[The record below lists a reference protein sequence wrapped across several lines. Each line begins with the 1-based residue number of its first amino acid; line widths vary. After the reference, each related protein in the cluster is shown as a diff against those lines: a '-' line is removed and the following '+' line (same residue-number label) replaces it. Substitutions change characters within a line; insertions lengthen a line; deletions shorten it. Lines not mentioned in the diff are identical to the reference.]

1 MSKKI
6 IIFLMYLGLLILV
19 INFAVI
25 SEPAPSKLPAP
36 PKLEQGEK
44 ETESQ
49 APVNVINPISQLA
62 KEDIT
67 GNNFWNLVAQI
78 EASGNDNL
86 VEIRNGLQ
94 NSDVKVR
101 VGCAKVM
108 YQLGYRQEAVKIF
121 KAILVSGSNVD
132 NQVFFTT
139 AELLGN
145 LVANDGGGEDI
156 DKNILAKEIQSIMDE
171 TLEAK
176 HRLSLA
182 KLWFDLSKSSLAIR
196 EIRDIANLKDPEVR
210 LSAALVLASIDQFEK
225 SKDILKQL
233 ALDPTPSGRLAK
245 TFLKYK
251 ELQDAYV
258 RSRNSSK
265 ANIDYS
271 LLDEIIGL
279 IQNLYVDPA
288 DVDIKKLINAAAAGM
303 GSSLDRFTMY
313 EDEKQTKH
321 SQESITSKYGGIG
334 AYVSMRNDFL
344 TIERPMYGQPAY
356 KAGLRALDRITE
368 VEGESTHSK
377 TIDYLITKLKG
388 DPGTPVKIK
397 VYRRGW
403 VKEREFTLVRA
414 IVNVPTARYEI
425 LPGNIGFLSITSFS
439 TNTAAETKQ
448 CLEEMKY
455 YSVKAIIVDVRGNP
469 GGLLSSVTTILDLF
483 IEKDKT
489 LVTTRDKN
497 TVVEEFKTKDD
508 NKIDVP
514 VYVLINE
521 GSASA
526 SEIFSGVLQDYH
538 KAVLIGETTYGK
550 GSVQRVF
557 PIDTTAQKTG
567 LRLTI
572 AKYFLP
578 SGRSIHKGKDG
589 KGGVE
594 PDIKIAAS
602 EQDLGKASEFGKLLD
617 SGSLDKYSD
626 EYYSKDKELF
636 YALAEDDGESYE
648 RYPNFEQFYQESKAR
663 LEKDEVRQALREHI
677 RRKVADER
685 EKEFL
690 VDIQIDSILQRAII
704 EACRSPQVNIVPE
717 NIPAYKNFVR
727 KFDKDKEN
735 PVK

>member
-6 IIFLMYLGLLILV
+6 IIFLLCLCLLILV
-19 INFAVI
+19 INFSVI
-25 SEPAPSKLPAP
+25 SEPAPSKL
-36 PKLEQGEK
+36 K

-49 APVNVINPISQLA
+49 TSVNVSNLISQLA

-67 GNNFWNLVAQI
+67 SNNFWNLVVQI
-78 EASGNDNL
+78 ESSGNNSL
-86 VEIRNGLQ
+86 VEIRNALRAD
-94 NSDVKVR
+94 DVKVR

-108 YQLGYRQEAVKIF
+108 YQLGYRQEAVKIL
-121 KAILVSGSNVD
+121 KAILLSGSNVD
-132 NQVFFTT
+132 NQAFFTT

-145 LVANDGGGEDI
+145 LVANDGGGEDV
-156 DKNILAKEIQSIMDE
+156 DKNALAKEIQFIMDE

-182 KLWFDLSKSSLAIR
+182 KLRYDLDNSIDTVR
-196 EIRDIANLKDPEVR
+196 EIREMANLKDPEVR
-210 LSAALVLASIDQFEK
+210 LSVALVLASINQFEK

-233 ALDPTPSGRLAK
+233 ALDPTPSGRLARS
-245 TFLKYK
+245 FLKYK
-251 ELQDAYV
+251 ELQDTFV
-258 RSRNSSK
+258 RSSK
-265 ANIDYS
+265 SLKLNIDYS

-279 IQNLYVDPA
+279 IQSLYVDPA
-288 DVDIKKLINAAAAGM
+288 DVNVKDLINAAAAGM

-356 KAGLRALDRITE
+356 KVGLRALDRITE
-368 VEGESTHSK
+368 VEGESTHGK
-377 TIDYLITKLKG
+377 TLEYLITKLKG

-403 VKEREFTLVRA
+403 IKEREFTVVRA
-414 IVNVPTARYEI
+414 IINVPTARYGI
-425 LPGNIGFLSITSFS
+425 LPGNIGFLSITTFS
-439 TNTAAETKQ
+439 INTAIETKQ
-448 CLEEMKY
+448 CVEEMKNK
-455 YSVKAIIVDVRGNP
+455 SVKAIIVDVRGNP
-469 GGLLSSVTTILDLF
+469 GGLLAGVTAILDLF
-483 IEKDKT
+483 LEKDKT
-489 LVTTRDKN
+489 LVTTREKSR
-497 TVVEEFKTKDD
+497 VVEEFKTKDD
-508 NKIDVP
+508 DKIDVP

-557 PIDTTAQKTG
+557 PIETTAQKTG

-594 PDIKIAAS
+594 PDIKIAAP
-602 EQDLGKASEFGKLLD
+602 EQDLGKASEFNKLLD
-617 SGSLDKYSD
+617 SGLLDKYLD
-626 EYYSKDKELF
+626 ENYSKDKELF

-648 RYPNFEQFYQESKAR
+648 RYPDFEQFYQQCKAR
-663 LEKDEVRQALREHI
+663 LEKDEVRQVLREHI

-690 VDIQIDSILQRAII
+690 LDIQSDLILQRAII

-717 NIPAYKNFVR
+717 TIPAYKNFTH

-735 PVK
+735 SGK